1 MNNFSEIQQLIAK
14 ALNLDPEEIT
24 KTSKKS
30 EIPNWDSLGQISI
43 VTTIERRFKIEMAD
57 TEVFSFSTPI
67 ELCEILEKYGI
78 IIEISEN
85 L

>member
-1 MNNFSEIQQLIAK
+1 MNNFSEIQQLIAR

-43 VTTIERRFKIEMAD
+43 VTTIESRFKIEMAD
-57 TEVFSFSTPI
+57 TEVFSFSSPI

-78 IIEISEN
+78 FIEN
-85 L
+85 K